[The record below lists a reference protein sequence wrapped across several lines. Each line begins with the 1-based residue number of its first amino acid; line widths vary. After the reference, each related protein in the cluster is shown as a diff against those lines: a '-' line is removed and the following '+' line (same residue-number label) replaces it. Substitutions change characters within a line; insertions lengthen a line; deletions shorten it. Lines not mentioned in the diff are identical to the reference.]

1 MTETP
6 LQALITQFRT
16 AVADGENWYCALLE
30 TIRRWS
36 LSEEEIEGARYR
48 YLIEDEALDLSQI
61 SERLIGAAKDL
72 IPEQEQLDLL
82 FRSRPPVTLT
92 PEELRTRLGEEKYKQ
107 HLNFFYGVTVEEAL
121 QEVAAEE
128 VRKEE
133 RGVRMRTDSWITSE
147 AFLRI
152 YDKAQPELMDCFLA
166 EKDYAAGDMSLAEMK
181 EFNYWLFKYRLA
193 HSDPEKSASDTKK
206 ALGWLKRQGK

>member
-1 MTETP
+1 
-6 LQALITQFRT
+6 
-16 AVADGENWYCALLE
+16 
-30 TIRRWS
+30 
-36 LSEEEIEGARYR
+36 
-48 YLIEDEALDLSQI
+48 
-61 SERLIGAAKDL
+61 
-72 IPEQEQLDLL
+72 
-82 FRSRPPVTLT
+82 
-92 PEELRTRLGEEKYKQ
+92 
-107 HLNFFYGVTVEEAL
+107 
-121 QEVAAEE
+121 
-128 VRKEE
+128 
-133 RGVRMRTDSWITSE
+133 MRTDSWITSE